1 MEKMN
6 WPPKDENK
14 KFVYHASTE
23 LDMVILLYGKDQ
35 KDINKE
41 NEDDVR

>member
-6 WPPKDENK
+6 WPPEDENS

-23 LDMVILLYGKDQ
+23 LNMVIPYGKDQ